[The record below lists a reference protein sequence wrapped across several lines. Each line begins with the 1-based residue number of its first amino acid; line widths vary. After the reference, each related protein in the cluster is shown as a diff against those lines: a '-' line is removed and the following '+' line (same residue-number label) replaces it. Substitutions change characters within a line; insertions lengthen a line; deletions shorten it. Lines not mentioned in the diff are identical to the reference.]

1 VDNFTTFWCFRLAAL
16 SRKISR
22 NYNTRCSKFGI
33 TATQSFVIFDLL
45 DNEGSNVKDIAFR
58 IQLDSPAVTGVID
71 RLFKENLVQ
80 RIEDPSDRRSLQIFL
95 TPKGR
100 QLAEELL
107 PVGQEFN
114 RYIKDILDP
123 DKVELFEKS
132 LSRLDQNL

>member
-1 VDNFTTFWCFRLAAL
+1 MDNFTTFWCFRLAAL

-22 NYNTRCSKFGI
+22 NYNTRCAKFGI

-71 RLFKENLVQ
+71 RLFKESLVQ

-114 RYIKDILDP
+114 RYIKDILDS

>member
-1 VDNFTTFWCFRLAAL
+1 MDNFTTFWCFRLAAL

-22 NYNTRCSKFGI
+22 NYNNQCAKYGI
-33 TATQSFVIFDLL
+33 TATQSFVLFDLL

-71 RLFKENLVQ
+71 RLFKESLVQ

-107 PVGQEFN
+107 PVGREFN

-123 DKVELFEKS
+123 DKVETFEKS
-132 LSRLDQNL
+132 LSRLEQNL

>member
-1 VDNFTTFWCFRLAAL
+1 VSNFTKAWCFRMAAL

-22 NYNTRCSKFGI
+22 NYNTECLKHGV
-33 TATQSFVIFDLL
+33 TATQSFVILDLI
-45 DNEGSNVKDIAFR
+45 DHDGSNVKDIAGR

-100 QLAEELL
+100 LLADKLI
-107 PVGQEFN
+107 PMQGNFN
-114 RYIKDILDP
+114 RNIQDGFDLDE
-123 DKVELFEKS
+123 VEVFQKYLC
-132 LSRLDQNL
+132 RLEQKF

>member
-1 VDNFTTFWCFRLAAL
+1 MDNFTTFWCFRLAAL

-22 NYNTRCSKFGI
+22 NYNNQCAKYGI

-45 DNEGSNVKDIAFR
+45 DNEGSNVKDIAYR
-58 IQLDSPAVTGVID
+58 VQLDSPAVTGVID
-71 RLFKENLVQ
+71 RLFKESLVQ
-80 RIEDPSDRRSLQIFL
+80 RIEDPSDRRSLQILL

-114 RYIKDILDP
+114 RYIKDILEP
-123 DKVELFEKS
+123 DKVELFEKA
-132 LSRLDQNL
+132 LSRLNQNF